1 MAASRLPC
9 AAQNAANLW
18 HSLRIASPEPMFGLR
33 QKLWFGFGGLLA
45 ILFLVSGLGVA
56 VSRQQT
62 TALNQFLYENWRSVQ
77 YGQAMLDDLTQLDEA
92 AKPAAAGGAVS
103 AQAARYLGDFDRQ
116 VESENAN
123 ITLPGEDKL
132 AANLTRL
139 WHDYRDAYGKL
150 IDVKT
155 TAADRT
161 AAYASI
167 NTLSGPVKSAAQG
180 VIKLNLDNMT
190 PVEGRIQEM
199 IRRAACE
206 ESLFF

>member
-132 AANLTRL
+132 AANL
-139 WHDYRDAYGKL
+139 
-150 IDVKT
+150 
-155 TAADRT
+155 
-161 AAYASI
+161 
-167 NTLSGPVKSAAQG
+167 
-180 VIKLNLDNMT
+180 
-190 PVEGRIQEM
+190 
-199 IRRAACE
+199 
-206 ESLFF
+206 